1 MKITI
6 ENFGPIKHFVFDT
19 EKDLTLIFGKNSV
32 GKSYAISVVYVILKI
47 LSSLSNDTKITDDTL
62 DLFKFTL
69 TFPSIAKN
77 ATTETQTVTDKLL
90 SYIYIHSVTN
100 PLNNA
105 IKNTFDNLKNITNQ
119 FSTEPLK
126 FTIEK
131 KNLCSIL
138 SLDEKQENITLNNF
152 KTNDF
157 FRSIILDIF
166 NQNETR
172 DIGNIYYLPASRSG
186 LYQNVSSMGE
196 LFAELSQNRN
206 FISKR
211 VEVNSFSKPV
221 SDYLLELFGIK
232 EKNINPDFLDYIE
245 EIEHD
250 ILQGKVE
257 FNQQTKKIYFIP
269 NNTTLE
275 LDLLA
280 TSSMVAEIAPIV
292 CYLKY
297 ILTIN
302 YLKETKQVPILFIEE
317 PEAHLHPETQV
328 KLMRVF
334 ARLVKDNKIKL
345 VMTSHS
351 NYIFN
356 AASNLVMD
364 KKIDQDKFSA
374 VLFKMTEEGS
384 IAQDMATDDYGIDDD
399 NFIDVAESLYEE
411 KIEIINKLNG

>member
-6 ENFGPIKHFVFDT
+6 ENFGAIKHFVFDT

-32 GKSYAISVVYVILKI
+32 GKSYGISLVYVILKI
-47 LSSLSNDTKITDDTL
+47 LSSLSNDTKITDETL
-62 DLFKFTL
+62 DLLKFTL
-69 TFPSIAKN
+69 TFPDIAKN
-77 ATTETQTVTDKLL
+77 ATTETQTLTDKLL
-90 SYIYIHSVTN
+90 SYLYIHAVTK

-105 IKNTFDNLKNITNQ
+105 IKNTFSDLKNINNQ
-119 FSTEPLK
+119 FSKEPLK
-126 FTIEK
+126 VTIENK
-131 KNLCSIL
+131 KLSSSF
-138 SLDEKQENITLNNF
+138 SLDYNKENIVLNSF
-152 KTNDF
+152 GTNDF
-157 FRSIILDIF
+157 FKSIILEIF
-166 NQNETR
+166 NQNE
-172 DIGNIYYLPASRSG
+172 IININNIYYLPASRSG
-186 LYQNVSSMGE
+186 LYQSSNSFGE
-196 LFAELSQNRN
+196 VFAELSQKRS
-206 FISKR
+206 FISKK
-211 VEVNSFSKPV
+211 VEINSFSKPV

-232 EKNINPDFLDYIE
+232 ETNINPDFSDYVN
-245 EIEHD
+245 EIERE

-257 FNQQTKKIYFIP
+257 FNHQTKKIYFTP
-269 NNTTLE
+269 DNTILK

-280 TSSMVAEIAPIV
+280 TSSMVSEIAPIV

-297 ILTIN
+297 ILKASDT
-302 YLKETKQVPILFIEE
+302 KENKQIPIIFIEE

-364 KKIDQDKFSA
+364 NKIPADKFEA

-384 IAQDMATDDYGIDDD
+384 VAENMATDEYGIDDD

-411 KIEIINKLNG
+411 KIEIINKHNG